1 MSPRKLRLS
10 IASLQS
16 EYARLKARGDRSGA
30 ASVWSELNRL
40 VTLKMRRD
48 REARL
53 RRRAA

>member
-16 EYARLKARGDRSGA
+16 EYSRLKARGDRSGA
-30 ASVWSELNRL
+30 ARVWNELNRL

-53 RRRAA
+53 RRKAA

>member
-16 EYARLKARGDRSGA
+16 EYARLKSRGDRSGA
-30 ASVWSELNRL
+30 ARVWNELNRL
-40 VTLKMRRD
+40 VMLKMRRD
-48 REARL
+48 RDSRL